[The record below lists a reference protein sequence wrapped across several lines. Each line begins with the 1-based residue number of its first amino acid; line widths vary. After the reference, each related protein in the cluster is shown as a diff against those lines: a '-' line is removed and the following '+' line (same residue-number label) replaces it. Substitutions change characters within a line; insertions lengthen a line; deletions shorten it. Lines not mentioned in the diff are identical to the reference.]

1 MSKNCRKMDISEE
14 IELKIFS
21 DTFHTLEQG
30 LNYASLKQKTISQN
44 IANVDTPNYKAKDV
58 SFKNIFHQ
66 AVKRSFEA
74 NRTDV
79 RHYEFKSSS
88 YSDFIINQKNQSY
101 QHNGNSVDM
110 DREMSELAEN
120 QIYYQAL
127 TERLSGKFNSLK
139 TVIQGGR

>member
-1 MSKNCRKMDISEE
+1 
-14 IELKIFS
+14 LKIFS
-21 DTFHTLEQG
+21 NTIQALEQG
-30 LNYASLKQKTISQN
+30 LNYSSLKQKTISQN

-58 SFKNIFHQ
+58 SFKQIFQEVAGH
-66 AVKRSFEA
+66 SFEA
-74 NRTDV
+74 HRTDA
-79 RHYEFKSSS
+79 RHYRFQSSS
-88 YSDFIINQKNQSY
+88 SSNFFIQQRKSAY

-127 TERLSGKFNSLK
+127 TERLNGKFNSLK

>member
-1 MSKNCRKMDISEE
+1 MDIDGE
-14 IELKIFS
+14 IQLKIFS

-44 IANVDTPNYKAKDV
+44 IANVDTPHYKAKDV
-58 SFKNIFHQ
+58 SFKNVFQQ
-66 AVKRSFEA
+66 AVQHSFEA
-74 NRTDV
+74 NRTDF
-79 RHYEFKSSS
+79 RHYEFKSSAS
-88 YSDFIINQKNQSY
+88 SGLIINQKPQSY

-127 TERLSGKFNSLK
+127 TERLGGKFNSLK